1 MHPKERLVNQERKAT
16 CAKTGQV
23 KMDAWALLAPV
34 HILETMQTTTL
45 GFP

>member
-1 MHPKERLVNQERKAT
+1 MLPKERLVNQGRIAT

-23 KMDAWALLAPV
+23 KMDAKALIAPV
-34 HILETMQTTTL
+34 HTLERRETTTL